1 MLLQETAWWLSLVF
15 LIGDKL
21 VVGIE
26 NALVTINSRI
36 VGNPSLT
43 RLWKG
48 CPLCAHNRAA
58 MPHFE
63 CNRLISTV
71 GQMVSGQPRLIR
83 TRCRMIFEQDK
94 SRVEHLRA
102 EQFKVI

>member
-36 VGNPSLT
+36 VGKPYLT
-43 RLWKG
+43 RIMEGL
-48 CPLCAHNRAA
+48 P
-58 MPHFE
+58 
-63 CNRLISTV
+63 V
-71 GQMVSGQPRLIR
+71 IR
-83 TRCRMIFEQDK
+83 SKPAVTARIGDYIVRTARKRVLPSATR
-94 SRVEHLRA
+94 S
-102 EQFKVI
+102 

>member
-36 VGNPSLT
+36 VGKPEVIRFIRHAARWRRFFRSSL
-43 RLWKG
+43 
-48 CPLCAHNRAA
+48 AA
-58 MPHFE
+58 SNF
-63 CNRLISTV
+63 
-71 GQMVSGQPRLIR
+71 
-83 TRCRMIFEQDK
+83 
-94 SRVEHLRA
+94 
-102 EQFKVI
+102 

>member
-36 VGNPSLT
+36 VSNPEVMILPSLHAIPQY
-43 RLWKG
+43 L
-48 CPLCAHNRAA
+48 N
-58 MPHFE
+58 
-63 CNRLISTV
+63 
-71 GQMVSGQPRLIR
+71 
-83 TRCRMIFEQDK
+83 
-94 SRVEHLRA
+94 HL
-102 EQFKVI
+102 K

>member
-36 VGNPSLT
+36 VGYSEVEVSPGNP
-43 RLWKG
+43 
-48 CPLCAHNRAA
+48 N
-58 MPHFE
+58 
-63 CNRLISTV
+63 
-71 GQMVSGQPRLIR
+71 
-83 TRCRMIFEQDK
+83 
-94 SRVEHLRA
+94 
-102 EQFKVI
+102 